1 MGDDAFGEGDT
12 SEQSGNDETDNTG
25 TTPAITVVTTMA
37 AAISAAASRVYLMI
51 HGVSQSIS
59 AATSTAAR

>member
-1 MGDDAFGEGDT
+1 V
-12 SEQSGNDETDNTG
+12 
-25 TTPAITVVTTMA
+25 AISV

-51 HGVSQSIS
+51 YGVSQSIS